1 MTTTPASVRPTT
13 PRCCGRGRPPRR
25 SPMRA
30 RGTPRAGPPRTRLAH
45 QGVVPVGPHPPR
57 SLEDLRLGPGDGLDR
72 AKALQVH
79 WAHRG
84 DDADAGGDPA
94 AQVGD
99 LAGAEGAP
107 LGDGHLYPRVE
118 ALVDRPSP

>member
-30 RGTPRAGPPRTRLAH
+30 EGTPRAWATPTAQATFMGQTPR
-45 QGVVPVGPHPPR
+45 
-57 SLEDLRLGPGDGLDR
+57 EDPRLGPGEGLDR
-72 AKALQVH
+72 AKTLQVH
-79 WAHRG
+79 RAHRG
-84 DDADAGGDPA
+84 YHADAGGDPA

-99 LAGAEGAP
+99 LAGAEGAH
-107 LGDGHLYPRVE
+107 LGDEHLYPRVE
-118 ALVDRPSP
+118 ALGDRPSQPQAG